1 MDFHVE
7 LAVDAATFLARTA
20 DLRAGQ
26 PLLTNVISTVAQ
38 AVADGVDGYE
48 PAWFWLVTDDA
59 GTVVGCASHTPPY
72 RPVLSDL
79 PVAAAALL
87 ADAIVAL
94 HPQVQGVNGPAGP
107 AHAFAEAVAAQT
119 GAGADVLSVRERIYL
134 LHEHTPRPGVPGAA
148 RFATSADIPLL
159 VRWFADF
166 FAEVAPD
173 VPALTAAALA
183 QRLETRDMCIWEHEG
198 EPVGMSGHAALA
210 ASAAGLMGRIGPVF
224 VPVQHRGRGFGA
236 AVTSAMIDHLQAR
249 GADVVLL
256 YADADY
262 EPSNRVY
269 LGLGFRAVADV
280 VELGQPSA

>member
-7 LAVDAATFLARTA
+7 QAADAATFLARTA
-20 DLRAGQ
+20 ELRAGQ

-48 PAWFWLVTDDA
+48 PAFFWLVTDEDGA
-59 GTVVGCASHTPPY
+59 VVGCASHTPPY

-79 PVAAAALL
+79 PVAAAHLL
-87 ADAIVAL
+87 ADAILAV
-94 HPQVQGVNGPAGP
+94 HPQVQGVNGPAEP
-107 AHAFAEAVAAQT
+107 AYAFAEAVASRT
-119 GAGADVLSVRERIYL
+119 GAPAGLLSVRERIYL

-159 VRWFADF
+159 VGWFADF

-173 VPALTAAALA
+173 VPALTADALA
-183 QRLETRDMCIWEHEG
+183 QRLETRDMIMWEHAG
-198 EPVGMSGHAALA
+198 DPVAMSGHAALST
-210 ASAAGLMGRIGPVF
+210 SAAGIMGRIGPVF
-224 VPVQHRGRGFGA
+224 VPVQHRGCGFGA
-236 AVTSAMIDHLQAR
+236 AVTSAMVDHLQAR
-249 GADVVLL
+249 GAEVVLL

-262 EPSNRVY
+262 EPSNRTY
-269 LGLGFRAVADV
+269 LGIGFRAVADV